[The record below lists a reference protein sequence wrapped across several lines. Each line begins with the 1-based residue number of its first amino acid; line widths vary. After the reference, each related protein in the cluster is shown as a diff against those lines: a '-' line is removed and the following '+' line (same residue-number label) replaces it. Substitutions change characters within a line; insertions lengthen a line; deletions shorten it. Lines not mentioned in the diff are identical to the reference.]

1 MRLYLKNIGKI
12 KTADIKINGI
22 TVLAGENDTGK
33 STVGKVL
40 YSFFMSFHDLEQ
52 KIRTERIE
60 SMTNL
65 LLKEIRDSSEG
76 MNYPIYRAQ
85 FYLDGVF
92 EEIVRFIE
100 EKGIQALDEEVLKDL
115 FVAGF
120 SSSSE
125 ERRGILNKLDYVNI
139 NHRITSIMSIAPIE
153 LSRVIFTKALQVE
166 LNEQINNIFNKDPG
180 MILLDISG
188 REYKSVVEDNKVVSI
203 SDTIDLFT
211 DVVYIDDPYVLDES
225 FRSPSYIFDSG
236 IRSHRHDLRIKLS
249 AYDSK
254 QNLIDEVLTEM
265 KLDEIMVK
273 LNTICSGEIIRNRKA
288 MTYSMGDGD
297 KFLDVRNLSMG
308 LKTFVILKT
317 LLLKGIIEEEGTV
330 IMDEPEIHL
339 HPEWQVRLAE
349 LIVLIQKNF
358 GLHVLITTHSPYFLN
373 AIEVFSKIH
382 GISDKCH
389 YYLASVDAMEYA
401 TIEEVTDHVELIY
414 KKLAKPFQE
423 LENMRYQDE

>member
-139 NHRITSIMSIAPIE
+139 NHRITSTIRQLIMPPLRLDFFE
-153 LSRVIFTKALQVE
+153 TRVQ
-166 LNEQINNIFNKDPG
+166 
-180 MILLDISG
+180 
-188 REYKSVVEDNKVVSI
+188 
-203 SDTIDLFT
+203 
-211 DVVYIDDPYVLDES
+211 
-225 FRSPSYIFDSG
+225 
-236 IRSHRHDLRIKLS
+236 H
-249 AYDSK
+249 
-254 QNLIDEVLTEM
+254 
-265 KLDEIMVK
+265 
-273 LNTICSGEIIRNRKA
+273 NR
-288 MTYSMGDGD
+288 
-297 KFLDVRNLSMG
+297 
-308 LKTFVILKT
+308 
-317 LLLKGIIEEEGTV
+317 
-330 IMDEPEIHL
+330 
-339 HPEWQVRLAE
+339 
-349 LIVLIQKNF
+349 
-358 GLHVLITTHSPYFLN
+358 
-373 AIEVFSKIH
+373 
-382 GISDKCH
+382 
-389 YYLASVDAMEYA
+389 
-401 TIEEVTDHVELIY
+401 
-414 KKLAKPFQE
+414 
-423 LENMRYQDE
+423 